1 MISQSKTFN
10 LNTSLLLES
19 GAKLKNVSIAY
30 ETFGE
35 LNKDRSN
42 AILICHA
49 LTGNS
54 HVCSSDEDSS
64 EGWWEKSVG
73 PNKAIDTNTYF
84 VICSN
89 VLGSCKGSTGPASI
103 NPETNEAYGLSFPVF
118 TITDIVSAQ
127 AELISFLKIQTL
139 YAVVGP
145 SMGGMQALTW
155 SIKFADRLKKCIII
169 ASSSS
174 LSPQAIAFGTVGRNA
189 IISDSNFN
197 KGNYSDKKPEIGLS
211 IARMIGHITYLSK
224 ESITQKFGR
233 RLQKKSDYGYQHSLD
248 FQVESYLKHQ
258 GEKFV
263 DYFDANSYLYL
274 SKALSYFDL
283 EKQFG
288 SLKNAFKQTKASL
301 LFVSISSD
309 WLYPTDQ
316 TKQMVAACMNL
327 NKHVTFCEVTSDYGH
342 DAFLIENEKFDRL
355 IGSFLGTSS

>member
-118 TITDIVSAQ
+118 T
-127 AELISFLKIQTL
+127 
-139 YAVVGP
+139 
-145 SMGGMQALTW
+145 
-155 SIKFADRLKKCIII
+155 
-169 ASSSS
+169 ASS
-174 LSPQAIAFGTVGRNA
+174 
-189 IISDSNFN
+189 
-197 KGNYSDKKPEIGLS
+197 KG
-211 IARMIGHITYLSK
+211 
-224 ESITQKFGR
+224 
-233 RLQKKSDYGYQHSLD
+233 
-248 FQVESYLKHQ
+248 
-258 GEKFV
+258 
-263 DYFDANSYLYL
+263 
-274 SKALSYFDL
+274 
-283 EKQFG
+283 
-288 SLKNAFKQTKASL
+288 
-301 LFVSISSD
+301 
-309 WLYPTDQ
+309 
-316 TKQMVAACMNL
+316 
-327 NKHVTFCEVTSDYGH
+327 
-342 DAFLIENEKFDRL
+342 
-355 IGSFLGTSS
+355 

>member
-1 MISQSKTFN
+1 MLSKPKLFN
-10 LNTSLLLES
+10 LNKTLTLES
-19 GAKLKNVSIAY
+19 GATLANVTIAY
-30 ETFGE
+30 ETFGK
-35 LNKDRSN
+35 LNADCTN

-54 HVCSSDEDSS
+54 HVCSSDDDST
-64 EGWWEKSVG
+64 EGWWQKSVG
-73 PNKAIDTNTYF
+73 PNKAIDTTKYF

-89 VLGSCKGSTGPASI
+89 VLGSCKGSTGPTTI

-127 AELISFLKIQTL
+127 AELISHLNIQTL
-139 YAVVGP
+139 YAVIGP

-155 SIKFADRLKKCIII
+155 SIKFADRLRKCIII

-197 KGNYSDKKPEIGLS
+197 KGNYKDKKPEIGLS

-288 SLKNAFKQTKASL
+288 SLKKAFKPTTASL

-316 TKQMVAACMNL
+316 TKKMVAACMNL
-327 NKHVTFCEVTSDYGH
+327 NKHVTFCEVNSDYGH
-342 DAFLIENEKFDRL
+342 DAFLIENEKFDFI
-355 IGSFLGTSS
+355 IGSFLGSSS

>member
-1 MISQSKTFN
+1 MFSHAKTFK
-10 LNTSLLLES
+10 LNKPLTLES
-19 GAKLKNVSIAY
+19 GASLTPVTIPY
-30 ETFGE
+30 ETYGQ
-35 LNKDRSN
+35 LNKDCSN

-54 HVCSSDEDSS
+54 HVCSSKEDST

-118 TITDIVSAQ
+118 TITDIVTVQ
-127 AELISFLKIQTL
+127 AELISHLNIKTL
-139 YAVVGP
+139 YSVVGP

-155 SIKFADRLKKCIII
+155 AIKFAERLKKCIII

-189 IISDSNFN
+189 IISDTNFN
-197 KGNYSDKKPEIGLS
+197 KGNYKDNKPEIGLS

-233 RLQKKSDYGYQHSLD
+233 RLQKKDDYGYQHSLD

-263 DYFDANSYLYL
+263 NYFDANSYLYL

-288 SLKNAFKQTKASL
+288 SLKNAFKPTKASL

-316 TKQMVAACMNL
+316 SKKMVAACMNL
-327 NKHVTFCEVTSDYGH
+327 NKHVTFCEVNSDYGH
-342 DAFLIENEKFDRL
+342 DSFLIENEKFDRL
-355 IGSFLGTSS
+355 IHSFLGSTS

>member
-1 MISQSKTFN
+1 MDSAYKLFTMK
-10 LNTSLLLES
+10 TSLSLES
-19 GAKLKNVSIAY
+19 GACLTDVTIAY
-30 ETFGE
+30 ETFGT
-35 LNKDRSN
+35 LNKEKSN

-54 HVCSSDEDSS
+54 HVCASKENPND
-64 EGWWEKSVG
+64 GWWEKSVG
-73 PNKAIDTNTYF
+73 PNKAINTSKYF

-89 VLGSCKGSTGPASI
+89 VLGSCKGSTGPTSM
-103 NPETNEAYGLSFPVF
+103 NPNTKKNYGLDFPVF
-118 TITDIVSAQ
+118 TINDMVAVQ
-127 AELISFLKIQTL
+127 HELIEFLEIKSL
-139 YAVVGP
+139 FAVIGP

-155 SIKFADRLKKCIII
+155 AIKYPKKLNKCIVI

-189 IISDSNFN
+189 IISDPNF
-197 KGNYSDKKPEIGLS
+197 KQGNYIDKKPEIGLS

-224 ESITQKFGR
+224 ESITKKFGR
-233 RLQKKSDYGYQHSLD
+233 KLQKKSDYGYQHSLD

-263 DYFDANSYLYL
+263 NYFDANSYLYL

-283 EKQFG
+283 EKQHG
-288 SLKNAFKQTKASL
+288 SLKQAFKGIQASM
-301 LFVSISSD
+301 LFISISSD

-327 NKHVTFCEVTSDYGH
+327 EKHVSFCEVTSDYGH

-355 IGSFLGTSS
+355 VSSFLGNLS

>member
-1 MISQSKTFN
+1 MDSN
-10 LNTSLLLES
+10 LNYFEYKSTLTLES
-19 GAKLKNVSIAY
+19 GACLDSITVAY
-30 ETFGE
+30 ETFGS
-35 LNKDRSN
+35 LNKDKSN

-54 HVCSSDEDSS
+54 HVCSSDNNPND
-64 EGWWEKSVG
+64 GWWEKSVG
-73 PNKAIDTNTYF
+73 PNKAIDTTKYF

-103 NPETNEAYGLSFPVF
+103 NPKTNLKYGLDFPVF
-118 TITDIVSAQ
+118 TINDIVTVQ
-127 AELISFLKIQTL
+127 HELVLSLKISQL
-139 YAVVGP
+139 FAVIGP

-155 SIKFADRLKKCIII
+155 AINYPKALKKCIVI

-189 IISDSNFN
+189 IISDPNFK
-197 KGNYSDKKPEIGLS
+197 KGDYIDKKPEIGLS

-224 ESITQKFGR
+224 ESITKKFGR
-233 RLQKKSDYGYQHSLD
+233 KLQKKSDYGYQHSLD

-288 SLKNAFKQTKASL
+288 SLKNAFKDISSSM
-301 LFVSISSD
+301 LFISISSD

-327 NKHVTFCEVTSDYGH
+327 DKHVSFCEVNSDYGH

-355 IGSFLGTSS
+355 MSAFLGNLS

>member
-1 MISQSKTFN
+1 MSDNIKRYSIPGKLQ
-10 LNTSLLLES
+10 LES
-19 GAKLKNVSIAY
+19 GASLEDITVAY
-30 ETFGE
+30 ETFGT
-35 LNKDRSN
+35 LNQSRTN

-54 HVCSSDEDSS
+54 HVCSSENQTSD
-64 EGWWEKSVG
+64 GWWEKSVG
-73 PNKAIDTNTYF
+73 PNRAIDTTKYF

-89 VLGSCKGSTGPASI
+89 VLGSCKGTTGPASV
-103 NPETNEAYGLSFPVF
+103 NPQTNDCYGLNFPVF
-118 TITDIVSAQ
+118 TISDIVNVQ
-127 AELISFLKIQTL
+127 HKLISHLKIDTL
-139 YAVVGP
+139 FAVIGP

-155 SIKFADRLKKCIII
+155 AINYPDSLKKCIVI

-189 IISDSNFN
+189 IISDANFN
-197 KGNYSDKKPEIGLS
+197 AGNYKEKKPEIGLS

-224 ESITQKFGR
+224 ESITRKFGR
-233 RLQKKSDYGYQHSLD
+233 KLQKKSDYGYQHSLD

-288 SLKNAFKQTKASL
+288 SLKEAFKSIQASM
-301 LFVSISSD
+301 LFISISSD

-327 NKHVTFCEVTSDYGH
+327 NKHVSFCEVNSDYGH

-355 IGSFLGTSS
+355 MSSFLGNLS